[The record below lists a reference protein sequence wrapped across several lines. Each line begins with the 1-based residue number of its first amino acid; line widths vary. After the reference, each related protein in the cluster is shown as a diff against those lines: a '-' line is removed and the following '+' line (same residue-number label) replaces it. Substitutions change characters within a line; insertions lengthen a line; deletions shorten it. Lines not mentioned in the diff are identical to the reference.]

1 MKVLLTKMTVR
12 IPQEVTLILDHKT
25 VTITGPYG
33 QEQRDFSCP
42 QVDMQLQGDTLEVS
56 CWQASK
62 KTRAMVGTVCGHIR
76 NLINGVAAGYQ
87 LTTVAV
93 FKHYPIQQNIARD
106 GRSVVIRNVMNTRR
120 SRYVETAGNTVYSSG
135 PRYDIGVL
143 KGTSLEDVTK
153 TAASLQRESKDDIK
167 RDPVRFVD
175 GIYPQKLEFQ
185 MEGYE
190 PLRRTRRKVQTS
202 A

>member
-12 IPQEVTLILDHKT
+12 VPQEVTLTLDHKT

-33 QEQRDFSCP
+33 QEQREFPCP
-42 QVDMQLQGDTLEVS
+42 QLDMQLQGDTLEVS
-56 CWQASK
+56 CWLASK

-93 FKHYPIQQNIARD
+93 YNHYLIQQSIALD
-106 GRSVVIRNVMNTRR
+106 GRSVVIRNVTNTRR
-120 SRYVETAGNTVYSSG
+120 SRYVETEGNTVYSSG
-135 PRYDIGVL
+135 PRRDVCVL

-167 RDPVRFVD
+167 RDPVKFVD

-190 PLRRTRRKVQTS
+190 PVRRTRLKAQTP